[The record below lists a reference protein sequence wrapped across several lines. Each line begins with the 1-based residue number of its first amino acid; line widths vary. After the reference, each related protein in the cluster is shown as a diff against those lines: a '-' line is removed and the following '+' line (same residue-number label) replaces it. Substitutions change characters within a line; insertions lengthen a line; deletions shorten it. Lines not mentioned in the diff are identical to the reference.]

1 MQIRVEFCTF
11 FCNQGFFL
19 GFISNEI
26 IALIRERTDIV
37 QIIGEHVRLIPAG
50 NSYKAL
56 CPFHKEKT
64 PSFHV
69 IADKQIY
76 HCFGCGK
83 GGDVF
88 RYLMELEHQT
98 FPEAVRYLASRCGVA
113 IPEDYDPE
121 ADSRADLYNFLDMA
135 SKFYEQ
141 CLHDSSTGAAAR
153 DYLKKRK
160 ISSETAQKFR
170 IGVAPNSWDA
180 ISTRFG
186 RASQDLQQ
194 LEKAGLVRP
203 RNQGDGCYDV
213 FRNRLMIPIF
223 DVHGRVA
230 GFGGRVLVPED
241 EPKYLNSAEGET
253 FNKRKLLYNFREALP
268 AIRRLNSVIVVEGY
282 LDVISLWQNGIKNAV
297 AALGTAISP
306 DQIHML
312 ARNCE
317 TIYFCY
323 DADTA
328 GQRATLRAISMQK
341 DAPVNARVIS
351 FSDPTD
357 DPDSFVAREGAD
369 SFKKLLEKATD
380 IYTFLIETH
389 TRGLKP
395 PLEIPVK
402 EKLIQDFKELV
413 PAIHSSI
420 ARSEVTR
427 KISKLLDMDP
437 LVLEKEFAGSS
448 TASAAEPHKKRNFIS
463 PRLNAETQRQEWVLM
478 HLLEHPEELDR
489 VRALLGPDD
498 FSDPRL
504 RQIFEAISF
513 QQEVAGGSLKPAE
526 ILAAL
531 DDSGLVSRLSELITT
546 LGDRPAEPF
555 MECVKGLVKHRFEAE
570 LKALQQH
577 IREAE
582 RAGDDTLMA
591 QLSVEQVDIRR
602 KMDMLY

>member
-1 MQIRVEFCTF
+1 
-11 FCNQGFFL
+11 L
-19 GFISNEI
+19 GFISTEI
-26 IALIRERTDIV
+26 IALIRDRTDIV
-37 QIIGEHVRLIPAG
+37 QIIGEHVRLIPSG

-88 RYLMELEHQT
+88 RYLMELEHQS
-98 FPEAVRYLASRCGVA
+98 FPEVVRHLASRCGVA
-113 IPEDYDPE
+113 IPEDHDPE
-121 ADSRADLYNFLDMA
+121 SEKRADLYNFLDMA
-135 SKFYEQ
+135 CKFYEQ
-141 CLHDSSTGAAAR
+141 CLLDSSTGAEAR
-153 DYLKKRK
+153 NYLKKRK
-160 ISSETAQKFR
+160 ISSDTAQKFR
-170 IGVAPNSWDA
+170 LGVAPNAWDSIVA
-180 ISTRFG
+180 RFG
-186 RASQDLQQ
+186 RSSEDLQS

-203 RNQGDGCYDV
+203 RSQGDGCYDV
-213 FRNRLMIPIF
+213 FRNRLVIPIL

-230 GFGGRVLVPED
+230 GFGGRVLVAED

-268 AIRRLNSVIVVEGY
+268 AIRRLNSAIIVEGY

-297 AALGTAISP
+297 AALGTAISA
-306 DQIHML
+306 DQIQML

-323 DADTA
+323 DADAA
-328 GQRATLRAISMQK
+328 GQRATLRAISLQK

-351 FSDPTD
+351 FADSTD
-357 DPDSFVAREGAD
+357 DPDSFVAREGAE
-369 SFKKLLEKATD
+369 SFKKLLEKASD

-402 EKLIQDFKELV
+402 EKLIQEFKELV

-420 ARSEVTR
+420 ARSEVIR
-427 KISKLLDMDP
+427 NISKLLDMDP
-437 LVLEKEFAGSS
+437 LVLEKEFSS
-448 TASAAEPHKKRNFIS
+448 VVAAPAAEPQKKRNFIS

-504 RQIFEAISF
+504 RNIFEAISF
-513 QQEVAGGSLKPAE
+513 QQEEAGGSLKPAE

-531 DDSGLVSRLSELITT
+531 DDSNLVSRLSELITT
-546 LGDRPAEPF
+546 LGDRPPEPF
-555 MECVKGLVKHRFEAE
+555 MECVKGLVRHRFDAE

-582 RAGDDTLMA
+582 RAGDDNLMA
-591 QLSVEQVDIRR
+591 QLSMEQIDVKR

>member
-1 MQIRVEFCTF
+1 MS
-11 FCNQGFFL
+11 
-19 GFISNEI
+19 FISNEI

-37 QIIGEHVRLIPAG
+37 QIIGEHVRLIPSG

-76 HCFGCGK
+76 HCFGCGQ

-88 RYLMELEHQT
+88 KFLMELEHQS
-98 FPEAVRYLASRCGVA
+98 FPEAVRHLADRCGVT
-113 IPEDYDPE
+113 IPEKHDP
-121 ADSRADLYNFLDMA
+121 DSEKRADLFNFLDIA
-135 SKFYEQ
+135 CKYYEQ
-141 CLHDSSTGAAAR
+141 CLHDSSLGNIAR
-153 DYLKKRK
+153 NYLKKRG
-160 ISSETAQKFR
+160 IPDETIRKFR
-170 IGVAPNSWDA
+170 LGIAPDAWDS
-180 ISTRFG
+180 ITQRFG
-186 RASQDLQQ
+186 KTQEDLQS

-203 RNQGDGCYDV
+203 RNQGDGYYDV
-213 FRNRLMIPIF
+213 FRKRLLIPIF
-223 DVHGRVA
+223 DAHGRIA
-230 GFGGRVLVPED
+230 GFGGRVLVAED

-268 AIRRLNSVIVVEGY
+268 SIRRLNAAIVVEGY
-282 LDVISLWQNGIKNAV
+282 LDVISLYQNGVKNVV
-297 AALGTAISP
+297 ATLGTAISP

-351 FSDPTD
+351 FPDPAD
-357 DPDSFVAREGAD
+357 DPDSFVVREGAE
-369 SFKKLLEKATD
+369 SFKKLLEKACD

-395 PLEIPVK
+395 PLEITVK
-402 EKLIQDFKELV
+402 EKLIQEFKELV

-427 KISKLLDMDP
+427 KISKLLDVDP
-437 LVLEKEFAGSS
+437 LVLEKEFSGGL
-448 TASAAEPHKKRNFIS
+448 TASSAEPQKRRNFVS
-463 PRLNAETQRQEWVLM
+463 PRLNAEIQRQEWVLM

-504 RQIFEAISF
+504 KKIFEAISL
-513 QQEVAGGSLKPAE
+513 QQEAAGGSLKPAE

-531 DDSGLVSRLSELITT
+531 DDSALVSRLSELMTT
-546 LGDRPAEPF
+546 LGDRPHEPF
-555 MECVKGLVKHRFEAE
+555 MECVKGLVRHRLDAE

-582 RAGDDTLMA
+582 RAGDDNLMT
-591 QLSVEQVDIRR
+591 QLSMEQLDVKR

>member
-1 MQIRVEFCTF
+1 LG
-11 FCNQGFFL
+11 QGFFL

-26 IALIRERTDIV
+26 IALIRERTDII
-37 QIIGEHVRLIPAG
+37 QIIGEHVRLIPSG

-88 RYLMELEHQT
+88 RFLMELEHQN
-98 FPEAVRYLASRCGVA
+98 FPEAVRHLAARCGVA
-113 IPEDYDPE
+113 IPEENDPE
-121 ADSRADLYNFLDMA
+121 IEKRADLYNFLDMA

-141 CLHDSSTGAAAR
+141 CLYDSATGAAAR
-153 DYLKKRK
+153 NYLKKRK
-160 ISSETAQKFR
+160 ITDETARKFR
-170 IGVAPNSWDA
+170 LGVAPDAWDS
-180 ISTRFG
+180 IVKRFG
-186 RASQDLQQ
+186 KAQEDQQ
-194 LEKAGLVRP
+194 SLEKAGLIRP
-203 RNQGDGCYDV
+203 RNQGDGYYDV

-230 GFGGRVLVPED
+230 GFGGRVLVAED

-253 FNKRKLLYNFREALP
+253 FNKRRMLYNFREALP

-282 LDVISLWQNGIKNAV
+282 LDVTSLWQNGIRNAV
-297 AALGTAISP
+297 ASLGTAISP
-306 DQIHML
+306 DQVQML

-351 FSDPTD
+351 FADPAD
-357 DPDSFVAREGAD
+357 DPDSFVMREGAE
-369 SFKKLLEKATD
+369 SFKKLLEKASD

-395 PLEIPVK
+395 PLEITVK
-402 EKLIQDFKELV
+402 EKLIQEFKELV

-427 KISKLLDMDP
+427 KISKLLDVDP
-437 LVLEKEFAGSS
+437 LVLEKEFSS
-448 TASAAEPHKKRNFIS
+448 GVTAEPAEPQKRRNFVS
-463 PRLNAETQRQEWVLM
+463 PRLNAEIQRQEWVLM

-489 VRALLGPDD
+489 VRALLAPDD

-504 RQIFEAISF
+504 RTIFEEIHL
-513 QQEVAGGSLKPAE
+513 QQEAAGGSLKPAE

-531 DDSGLVSRLSELITT
+531 DDPALVSRLSELITT
-546 LGDRPAEPF
+546 LGDRPPEPF
-555 MECVKGLVKHRFEAE
+555 MECVKGLVRHRLDHE

-582 RAGDDTLMA
+582 RAGDDALMG
-591 QLSVEQVDIRR
+591 QLSMEQLDIKR